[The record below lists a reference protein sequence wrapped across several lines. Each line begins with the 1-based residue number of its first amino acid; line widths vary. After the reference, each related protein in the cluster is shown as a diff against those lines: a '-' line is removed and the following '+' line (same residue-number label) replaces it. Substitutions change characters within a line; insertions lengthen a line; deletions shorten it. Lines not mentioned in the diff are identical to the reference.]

1 MSLLTG
7 FNVTLPQVNLLAQ
20 AAISSFAGAPVPS
33 GWSVVTPAQLG
44 LPSKYWDGPYF
55 TDPDSGASAIVLQQG
70 MNYIVSFRG
79 TDGSSD
85 VVHYPELVT
94 NTYIN
99 HFQPLLSALSASA
112 PAGSIFSFTGASL
125 GGGATNELADIAASQ
140 FGGRFASATFVAF
153 ASPVV
158 TEASH
163 ILNLGFENDPIFKA
177 LNGYADFVSSTDNLV
192 VATAEYMAG
201 NYDGQHPLDDYAHD
215 VALSFAAL
223 SGLAQSRFYPLMSPD
238 SVVIF
243 DANLGLV
250 QDITPGREAT
260 GAFYLGQDISD
271 IIAGRAGNDFIEG
284 FGGNDTVQGGPG
296 NDNLD
301 GGVGTDTALYSGV
314 STDFSWHQN
323 PDGTWTVTDLR
334 SGSAD
339 GTDTLFDI
347 ETLSFSD
354 KAVDLIA
361 TVPGAV
367 LTGGSEDNVFVGGAG
382 EDTITGNGGNDVLLG
397 GGGADYI
404 SSGDGNDKAFGEAGN
419 DTVIGGN
426 GDDYLNGGADDDLV
440 VGNEGADT
448 LLGDTGNDYLDGG
461 AGDDLVMG
469 GAGNDTVL
477 GADGNDYVNGEAGN
491 DLVFGGDGV
500 DTLLGADGDDYLNGE
515 NGNDIVFGDGG
526 NDTVIG
532 GEGNDY
538 LSAGAG
544 DDNLVGGNGN
554 DTLFAGAGSDYL
566 QGDAGDDFF
575 VFDGTFQT
583 SIIIDFEPGTVA
595 HHDVIQFTGGIFTN
609 FADLMSHAAQS
620 ATNTVITDTGGH
632 TLTLANVVKANL
644 ISDDFVF
651 V

>member
-1 MSLLTG
+1 
-7 FNVTLPQVNLLAQ
+7 LAE
-20 AAISSFAGAPVPS
+20 IAG
-33 GWSVVTPAQLG
+33 
-44 LPSKYWDGPYF
+44 
-55 TDPDSGASAIVLQQG
+55 
-70 MNYIVSFRG
+70 
-79 TDGSSD
+79 
-85 VVHYPELVT
+85 
-94 NTYIN
+94 
-99 HFQPLLSALSASA
+99 
-112 PAGSIFSFTGASL
+112 
-125 GGGATNELADIAASQ
+125 SQ
-140 FGGRFASATFVAF
+140 FGARFAAATFVAF

-201 NYDGQHPLDDYAHD
+201 NYDGQHPFDDYAHD

-223 SGLAQSRFYPLMSPD
+223 SGLARSRFYPLMSPD

-260 GAFYLGQDISD
+260 GAFYLGQDVSD
-271 IIAGRAGNDFIEG
+271 VITGRAGNDFIEG
-284 FGGNDTVQGGPG
+284 FGGNDTVRGGPG

-301 GGVGTDTALYSGV
+301 GGVGTDTALYTGV
-314 STDFSWHQN
+314 STDFSWHQS
-323 PDGTWTVTDLR
+323 DGTWTVTDLR
-334 SGSAD
+334 SGNAD

-354 KAVDLIA
+354 KAVELIA
-361 TVPGAV
+361 TVPGTV
-367 LTGGSEDNVFVGGAG
+367 FTGDSEDNVFVGGAG

-426 GDDYLNGGADDDLV
+426 GDDYLNGGADDDLI
-440 VGNEGADT
+440 VGNDGADT

-461 AGDDLVMG
+461 TGDDLVMG

-477 GADGNDYVNGEAGN
+477 GAGGNDYVNGEGGN
-491 DLVFGGDGV
+491 DLVFGGDGL
-500 DTLLGADGDDYLNGE
+500 DTLLGADGNDYLNGE
-515 NGNDIVFGDGG
+515 NGNDIIFGDAG

-538 LSAGAG
+538 LSAGDG

-554 DTLFAGAGSDYL
+554 DTLFAGSGSDYL
-566 QGDAGDDFF
+566 KGDAGDDRF
-575 VFDGTFQT
+575 VFDATFQT
-583 SIIIDFEPGTVA
+583 SLVIDFTPGAGPVG
-595 HHDVIQFTGGIFTN
+595 HDVIQFATATFAN
-609 FADLMSHAAQS
+609 FADAMAHAVQDG
-620 ATNTVITDTGGH
+620 TNTVFTDAGGH
-632 TLTLANVVKANL
+632 TLTLANVLKTSLVA
-644 ISDDFVF
+644 DDFTF
-651 V
+651 A

>member
-20 AAISSFAGAPVPS
+20 AAIASFAGAPVPT

-70 MNYIVSFRG
+70 TNYIVSFRG

-99 HFQPLLSALSASA
+99 HFQPLLSALNASA
-112 PAGSIFSFTGASL
+112 PGGSSFSFTGASL
-125 GGGATNELADIAASQ
+125 GGGATNELAEIAGSQ
-140 FGGRFASATFVAF
+140 FGGRFAAATFVAF

-158 TEASH
+158 TDASH

-223 SGLAQSRFYPLMSPD
+223 GLAQSRFYPLMSPD

-284 FGGNDTVQGGPG
+284 FGGNDTVRGGPG

-301 GGVGTDTALYSGV
+301 GGVGTDTALYTGV
-314 STDFSWHQN
+314 STDFSWHQSS
-323 PDGTWTVTDLR
+323 DGTWTVTDLR

-354 KAVDLIA
+354 KEVELIA
-361 TVPGAV
+361 TVPGTV
-367 LTGGSEDNVFVGGAG
+367 FTGGSEDNVFVGGAG
-382 EDTITGNGGNDVLLG
+382 EDTIAGNGGNDVLLG

-419 DTVIGGN
+419 DTLV
-426 GDDYLNGGADDDLV
+426 GD
-440 VGNEGADT
+440 
-448 LLGDTGNDYLDGG
+448 
-461 AGDDLVMG
+461 AGDDQMIGGLGLDLMLGGTGDDRLEGGDGNDRLEGGDGFDTLVGDEGIDLLLG
-469 GAGNDTVL
+469 GAGNDQI
-477 GADGNDYVNGEAGN
+477 YGEHRRRSPRRRRRHRRAG
-491 DLVFGGDGV
+491 GR
-500 DTLLGADGDDYLNGE
+500 
-515 NGNDIVFGDGG
+515 
-526 NDTVIG
+526 
-532 GEGNDY
+532 
-538 LSAGAG
+538 
-544 DDNLVGGNGN
+544 
-554 DTLFAGAGSDYL
+554 
-566 QGDAGDDFF
+566 
-575 VFDGTFQT
+575 
-583 SIIIDFEPGTVA
+583 
-595 HHDVIQFTGGIFTN
+595 
-609 FADLMSHAAQS
+609 
-620 ATNTVITDTGGH
+620 
-632 TLTLANVVKANL
+632 
-644 ISDDFVF
+644 
-651 V
+651 